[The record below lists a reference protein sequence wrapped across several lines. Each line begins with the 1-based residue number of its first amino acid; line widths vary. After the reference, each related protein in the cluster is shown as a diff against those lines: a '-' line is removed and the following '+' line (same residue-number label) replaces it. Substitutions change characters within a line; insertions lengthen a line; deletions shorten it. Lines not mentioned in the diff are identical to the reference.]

1 MINRSS
7 HTISLLR
14 IRSLLRY
21 NCVHIFVL
29 ILSVSFHDSLAA
41 SEITVRAGE
50 SIQSAIDSANTG
62 DVVKVEHGLYENIHL
77 IIDKPLVL
85 RGLERPT
92 LSGNSTGDVIRIKS
106 VDVVIEGFIVRDSGS
121 DLTAQNAGIYV
132 EPGSHRTIIK
142 SCDLIYNLF
151 GIWFEASDYVKAID
165 NLITGK
171 RDLQS
176 AQRGNG
182 IQLYNSQHARIAGN
196 NISFARDA
204 IYVDISH
211 HAEFRNNKLHHL
223 RYGTHYM
230 NSYHN
235 LWEGNETYLNRGG
248 LALMEVKNQIVRN
261 NIAWGNMDHGI
272 MLRTMQDS
280 VVENNIVAGNG
291 KGFFIYNAVYNVIK
305 NNLVI
310 SNDIGIHL
318 WAGSYNNEV
327 EANDFINNR
336 HQIRYVASRDE
347 TWGKRHGNYWSNY
360 SGWDQDANGTGD
372 VPYEAN
378 DMVDHLTW
386 KYPGIKLLYSSP
398 AVQSLRLVGRQFP
411 VLRSPSI
418 VDRNPK
424 MLPFNKNW
432 RRWLVI

>member
-1 MINRSS
+1 MGSRLSMRYRSA
-7 HTISLLR
+7 TL
-14 IRSLLRY
+14 
-21 NCVHIFVL
+21 FVL
-29 ILSVSFHDSLAA
+29 MLSVLYHSPLIARDL
-41 SEITVRAGE
+41 TKDVNGY
-50 SIQSAIDSANTG
+50 IQDAIDSAAAG
-62 DVVKVEHGLYENIHL
+62 DVIQVAYGQYEDVHL
-77 IIDKPLVL
+77 LIDKPLTL
-85 RGLERPT
+85 RGINRPT
-92 LSGNSTGDVIRIKS
+92 LSGNNAGDVIRIKS
-106 VDVVIEGFIVRDSGS
+106 TDVVIEGFIIRDSGG
-121 DLTAQNAGIYV
+121 DLTDQNAGIYV
-132 EPGSHRTIIK
+132 EPGSHRTTVK
-142 SCDLIYNLF
+142 DCDLIYNLF
-151 GIWFEASDYVKAID
+151 GIWFEASNDVKAIN

-171 RDLQS
+171 RDFQS

-182 IQLYNSQHARIAGN
+182 IQLYNSQRARITGN

-248 LALMEVKNQIVRN
+248 LALMEVKNQTVRN
-261 NIAWGNMDHGI
+261 NIAWGNTDHGI

-280 VVENNIVAGNG
+280 VIENNIVAGNG
-291 KGFFIYNAVYNVIK
+291 KGFFIYNAVYNKIN

-310 SNDIGIHL
+310 SNDIGIQL

-327 EANDFINNR
+327 EANDFIYNR

-347 TWGKRHGNYWSNY
+347 YWGKRHGNYWSNY
-360 SGWDQDANGTGD
+360 SGWDQDANGIGD

-418 VDRNPK
+418 VDSQPK
-424 MLPFNKNW
+424 MLPFSNDW
-432 RRWLVI
+432 RRWLVIRNN

>member
-1 MINRSS
+1 MINR
-7 HTISLLR
+7 R
-14 IRSLLRY
+14 IYITKLV
-21 NCVHIFVL
+21 NIFL
-29 ILSVSFHDSLAA
+29 PLFFLSISFHASLAA
-41 SEITVRAGE
+41 RETTVAANE
-50 SIQSAIDSANTG
+50 SIQQVIDLASAG
-62 DVVKVEHGLYENIHL
+62 DVVQVKHGLYQDVHL
-77 IIDKPLVL
+77 TISKPLTL
-85 RGLERPT
+85 RGLRRPT
-92 LSGNSTGDVIRIKS
+92 LSGNNTGDVIRINS
-106 VDVVIEGFIVRDSGS
+106 VDVTIEGFIVRDSGS

-132 EPGSHRTIIK
+132 EPGSHRAVVK
-142 SCDLIYNLF
+142 DCDLVYNLF
-151 GIWFEASDYVKAID
+151 GIWFESSNDVKAIN

-171 RDLQS
+171 RDIQS

-182 IQLYNSQHARIAGN
+182 IQLYNTERARITGN

-248 LALMEVKNQIVRN
+248 LALMEVKNQTVRN
-261 NIAWGNMDHGI
+261 NIAWGNTDHGI

-280 VVENNIVAGNG
+280 VVENNIVAKNG
-291 KGFFIYNAVYNVIK
+291 KGFFVYNAVFNKIN

-327 EANDFINNR
+327 ESNDFIYNR

-347 TWGKRHGNYWSNY
+347 YWGERHGNYWSNY
-360 SGWDQDANGTGD
+360 SGWDQDANGIGD

-378 DMVDHLTW
+378 DMIDHLTW
-386 KYPGIKLLYSSP
+386 KYPGVKLLYSSP

-411 VLRSPSI
+411 VFRSPSI
-418 VDRNPK
+418 VDRQPR
-424 MLPFNKNW
+424 MLPFSTNW
-432 RRWLVI
+432 RRWLVIGSH